1 VILALT
7 KKGEVKMRRR
17 ASEIIH
23 DLEIRVARLEK
34 QSARPH
40 LSPRRQVQEGLDEMI
55 EAEAPSFSL
64 PFESSKGGVLK
75 FLKRNTKY
83 TDHHFDQM
91 TKVSVSS
98 DKYQINIEVTR
109 LGLSVHEDLENER
122 EEFHYISTDL
132 ITVSFKGKVLR
143 HSFNW
148 EERNLTE
155 REYLKAKR
163 GDVRVDFDWFDQ

>member
-1 VILALT
+1 
-7 KKGEVKMRRR
+7 MRRT

-23 DLEIRVARLEK
+23 GLEIRVARLEK

-55 EAEAPSFSL
+55 EAPSFSL
-64 PFESSKGGVLK
+64 PFESSKDGVLK

-109 LGLSVHEDLENER
+109 LGKSVHEDRENDLEK
-122 EEFHYISTDL
+122 FHYISTDL

-143 HSFNW
+143 HAFNW

-163 GDVRVDFDWFDQ
+163 WDIRVDFDWLDQ